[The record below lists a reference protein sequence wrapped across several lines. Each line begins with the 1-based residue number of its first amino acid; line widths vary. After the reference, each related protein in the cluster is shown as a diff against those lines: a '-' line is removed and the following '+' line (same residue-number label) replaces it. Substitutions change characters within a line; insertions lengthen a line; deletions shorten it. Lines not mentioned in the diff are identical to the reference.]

1 MDVLG
6 EPRRAQT
13 PRKLADYDNPLVYTG
28 ATLSFLAW
36 SAYGTPEEDIASKTE
51 SLFHQ

>member
-1 MDVLG
+1 MSRDG
-6 EPRRAQT
+6 RK

-36 SAYGTPEEDIASKTE
+36 SARNLEEDIASKTE
-51 SLFHQ
+51 DLLR